1 MLLFTINVLNKSLVR
16 SATRAFYILY
26 GVKIMQLS
34 GPKGTHD
41 ILPGETE
48 KWQYVEDIIRSL
60 CKTYNFREIR
70 TPIFEHTELFQ
81 RGVGETT
88 DIVQKEMY
96 TFLDKGDRSITL
108 RPEGTA
114 STVRA
119 FLDNKIYTQVQP
131 TKLYYMGP
139 MFRYERPQAGRFRQ
153 FHQFGIEIFGV
164 ESAEA
169 DAEVI
174 SLAVEFYKRLGL
186 SDLEVHL
193 NSVGCP
199 KCRPTHKEKLQAFFA
214 PKLDK
219 LCENCR
225 SRFDKNPLR
234 ILDCKNPRCGEE
246 SIGAPT
252 TKDCLCGECEEHFA
266 DLQKILG
273 KLGIKYLLDDK
284 LVRGLDYYTKTAFE
298 IHAPEIGAQSAVCGG
313 GRYDGLISECG
324 GPPTPGVG
332 FALGME
338 RVFAAL
344 ASKGISILISE
355 TVAVFIATA
364 DTDCKTAAHDL
375 LYLLRA
381 QGIAAEKDSLNRSL
395 KAQMKYADKLSAPIV
410 IVIGEDEIANNYY
423 TVRKMSEG
431 SQEKVASTD
440 IIKFLINNLHG
451 RK

>member
-1 MLLFTINVLNKSLVR
+1 MLT
-16 SATRAFYILY
+16 
-26 GVKIMQLS
+26 S

-41 ILPGETE
+41 ILPGESE
-48 KWQYVEDIIRSL
+48 KWHYIEELLRSL

-70 TPIFEHTELFQ
+70 TPIFEHTELFL

-96 TFLDKGDRSITL
+96 TFMDKGERSITL

-119 FLDNKIYTQVQP
+119 FLDQKLYAQTQP
-131 TKLYYMGP
+131 TKLFYIGP

-153 FHQFGIEIFGV
+153 FHQFGVETFGT
-164 ESAEA
+164 AGPEA

-174 SLAVEFYKRLGL
+174 ALAVEFYKKIGL
-186 SDLEVHL
+186 SDLEVHI

-199 KCRPTHKEKLQAFFA
+199 QCRPEHKEKIQTFFQ

-219 LCENCR
+219 LCDNCR
-225 SRFDKNPLR
+225 SRFEKNPLR
-234 ILDCKNPRCGEE
+234 ILDCKNPNCREE

-252 TKDCLCGECEEHFA
+252 TNTCLCEECESHFSQ
-266 DLQKILG
+266 LQKL
-273 KLGIKYLLDDK
+273 LQELNVKYVIDDK

-313 GRYDGLISECG
+313 GRYDGLISACG
-324 GPPTPGVG
+324 GPQTPGVG

-344 ASKGISILISE
+344 NTKGLTLPVQQKIDVFVACADDTSRYKAFQLVYALRQAGIS
-355 TVAVFIATA
+355 
-364 DTDCKTAAHDL
+364 
-375 LYLLRA
+375 
-381 QGIAAEKDSLNRSL
+381 AEKDTLNRSL
-395 KAQMKYADKLSAPIV
+395 KAQMKYADKLSAKLV
-410 IVIGEDEIANNYY
+410 ILIGEEEMTNDFY
-423 TVRKMSEG
+423 TVRNMSDS
-431 SQEKVASTD
+431 SQEKVTSAEIKAYLLN
-440 IIKFLINNLHG
+440 IIFG
-451 RK
+451 RKQ

>member
-1 MLLFTINVLNKSLVR
+1 
-16 SATRAFYILY
+16 
-26 GVKIMQLS
+26 MQIS

-41 ILPGETE
+41 IIPGETE
-48 KWQYVEDIIRSL
+48 KWQYIEQLIRSL
-60 CKTYNFREIR
+60 CKNYNFKEIR

-96 TFLDKGDRSITL
+96 TFFDKGNRSITL

-119 FLDNKIYTQVQP
+119 FLEKKLYTQVQP
-131 TKLYYMGP
+131 TKLYYIGP

-153 FHQFGIEIFGV
+153 FHQFGVEIFGAAG
-164 ESAEA
+164 AEA
-169 DAEVI
+169 DVEVI
-174 SLAVEFYKRLGL
+174 ALAVDFYKKIGL
-186 SDLEVHL
+186 EDLEVHI

-199 KCRPTHKEKLQAFFA
+199 KCRPAHKELLQAFFK

-219 LCENCR
+219 LCENCQTR
-225 SRFDKNPLR
+225 YEKNPLR
-234 ILDCKNPRCGEE
+234 ILDCKNPVCGEE

-252 TKDCLCGECEEHFA
+252 TSACLCDECQQHFV
-266 DLQKILG
+266 DLQELLQ
-273 KLGIKYLLDDK
+273 KLAIKYILDDK

-313 GRYDGLISECG
+313 GRYDGLIAECD
-324 GPPTPGVG
+324 GPTIPGVG

-344 ASKGISILISE
+344 NSKNIVLPIKSQVEI
-355 TVAVFIATA
+355 FIASA
-364 DTDCKTAAHDL
+364 DASVRDEAFNL
-375 LYLLRA
+375 LYKLREK
-381 QGIAAEKDSLNRSL
+381 GFSAEKDALNRTL
-395 KAQMKYADKLSAPIV
+395 KAQMKYADKLAAEIV
-410 IVIGEDEIANNYY
+410 VVIGEDELANGYY
-423 TVRKMSEG
+423 TVRNMKDG
-431 SQEKVASTD
+431 LQEKITNAD
-440 IIKFLINNLHG
+440 LFNHLKNILPG